1 MQVHD
6 LTLPASTATV
16 RAVLSAALRRLAH
29 DLARLRPRARPE
41 IAQAFERVRAAFL
54 GELAREPGRAFA
66 ILRRPNAG
74 AQLRVLRELD
84 APSPRVDAL
93 TASLSAT
100 LAVELVH
107 AGADLSITLPS
118 TPARVVCLGGRFVLP
133 GGGPATLAGG
143 RWSIEER
150 SGVTVGGPL
159 PSSAGGGLPSR
170 GGATDGIGDI
180 DLRAAPERPFHP
192 IDGGI
197 VLATVD
203 DNPLA
208 MVEAHP
214 DKQGNALDL
223 GGRPASAW
231 VEALRDG
238 LARVEA
244 YLPIV
249 REEMELVLHQMIP
262 VGADD
267 EKHLSASYR
276 EALGTIYL
284 TLHPSAMT
292 MTEAILHEFAHN
304 KLNAMLELDPL
315 LENAFHPLFASPV
328 RPDPRP
334 LHGVLLAV
342 HAFLP
347 VAALYRA
354 MIERGDPLA
363 GAEAFHARYRAIIA
377 KNRAGVGVLLENA
390 RPTEAGRP
398 LLDELRALD
407 ASFAS

>member
-6 LTLPASTATV
+6 LTLPHSTATV
-16 RAVLSAALRRLAH
+16 RAVLSAALRRLVQ
-29 DLARLRPRARPE
+29 DLARLRPRASTDV
-41 IAQAFERVRAAFL
+41 AQAFERVRAAFL
-54 GELAREPGRAFA
+54 GELTREPGRAFA

-84 APSPRVDAL
+84 APRARIDAL
-93 TASLSAT
+93 TNALSAT
-100 LAVELVH
+100 LAVELAH
-107 AGADLSITLPS
+107 AGAELSITLPS

-133 GGGPATLAGG
+133 GGGPATLERG
-143 RWSIEER
+143 RWSIGDVDLRSPLER
-150 SGVTVGGPL
+150 S
-159 PSSAGGGLPSR
+159 
-170 GGATDGIGDI
+170 
-180 DLRAAPERPFHP
+180 FHFP
-192 IDGGI
+192 IDGAI

-214 DKQGNALDL
+214 DKEGNALDL
-223 GGRPASAW
+223 GGRPPSAW
-231 VEALRDG
+231 VAALRDG
-238 LARVEA
+238 LERVER
-244 YLPIV
+244 YLPLV
-249 REEMELVLHQMIP
+249 REEMDLVLHQMIP

-284 TLHPSAMT
+284 TLHPSPMT
-292 MTEAILHEFAHN
+292 MTEAIIHEFAHN

-354 MIERGDPLA
+354 MIEQGDPLA
-363 GAEAFHARYRAIIA
+363 ASEAFHARYRAIVA

-398 LLDELRALD
+398 LLDELRTLD
-407 ASFAS
+407 ASF